1 MNKSASG
8 HSRPMH
14 SAPVLINVCCYSD
27 SDIIVRR
34 SEATLRASKRLM
46 HRSNTAR
53 RQKTAS
59 RRSLQNP
66 IRCFDRTGQVRAP
79 TTMATV
85 TKQGIRFRQ
94 NSNGYFGDTFGLL
107 LDRRSKSD
115 RRSLFERRSPIDR
128 RSSSD
133 RVSTPVRRST
143 LDRRSSLDRLSS
155 LVIGASP
162 FVTQNRDG
170 C

>member
-1 MNKSASG
+1 
-8 HSRPMH
+8 
-14 SAPVLINVCCYSD
+14 
-27 SDIIVRR
+27 
-34 SEATLRASKRLM
+34 
-46 HRSNTAR
+46 
-53 RQKTAS
+53 
-59 RRSLQNP
+59 
-66 IRCFDRTGQVRAP
+66 
-79 TTMATV
+79 MATV